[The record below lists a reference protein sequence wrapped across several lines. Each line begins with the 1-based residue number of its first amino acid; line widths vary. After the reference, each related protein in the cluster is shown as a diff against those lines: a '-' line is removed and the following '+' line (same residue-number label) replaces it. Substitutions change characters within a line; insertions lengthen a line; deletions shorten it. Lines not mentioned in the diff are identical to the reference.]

1 MILSKHIVL
10 NACAQPGAPHCAIA
24 CCEHAQLAVHPWRA
38 LVVLQALRQISWQVG
53 ALVAVGTG
61 LMDPSAITDILDLGS
76 TRLPGDLSLAKQLH
90 VSCGKSMRG
99 SCADCSLHPEAHLI
113 DRGQAAGMGGC

>member
-1 MILSKHIVL
+1 M
-10 NACAQPGAPHCAIA
+10 
-24 CCEHAQLAVHPWRA
+24 HPWRA
-38 LVVLQALRQISWQVG
+38 PVVAQALTQLSWQVG

-76 TRLPGDLSLAKQLH
+76 IRLPGDLFLAKQLH
-90 VSCGKSMRG
+90 VSCGKSVRIT
-99 SCADCSLHPEAHLI
+99 CADCSLHPEAHLI